1 MSFGL
6 NFYDLT
12 PTLRLSGDSIAFVRK
27 FTKVGGQGSGRNG
40 IEIGLTDDAELK
52 LLEGNSVDGYI
63 PVADRDVA
71 YSTIVANGM
80 VEIVADE
87 MALSVDA
94 ISRIQTIGNVLEIGI
109 AGSQPR
115 IRFEQQ
121 AVDGI
126 KRVNDTLYHLP
137 ASSFSA
143 LSTSAASYQST
154 VKERITEVIAA
165 YVAADSAIVDG
176 VDFTGRITAPATD
189 NVVPFLFANQAAFPD
204 ASTVHGAVAHSHADG
219 AIYFAHAGMWHK
231 LANDADLLS
240 TIASLDNEANT
251 RAAADTA
258 LSDRLDVLEADP
270 TTAAALAAVQADVDQ
285 NEADADAAIAAE
297 ATARA
302 AADTAAIST
311 ANAYTDTSIT
321 NLVNGA
327 DAALDTLREIGDALA
342 QGDTDVTAALT
353 AQITTEATTRADED
367 AAEATARANAD
378 SGLSARLDTLE
389 ADPTTQTLLAAESAT
404 RAAGDTALSG
414 RLDVL
419 EADPTTAAAV
429 AAVQAD
435 VDQNESDSD
444 AAEAA
449 LSDRLD
455 ALEADPTT
463 ATSVAAV
470 QADVDQNEA
479 DADAADA
486 ALSDRL
492 DVLEADPTTAAAVA
506 AANAARAT
514 GDADEAALRVAADA
528 ALSARLDTL
537 EVDPTTASAV
547 AAVQS
552 DVDQNEADADA
563 AIAVER
569 GRIDAILA
577 SADAD
582 KDSFAEI
589 VSLINSVDTAND
601 NAFAAYVLS
610 NDAAVAAVQADV
622 DQNESDSD
630 AAEAALSARLD
641 TLEADPTTAAAVA
654 AVQADVDQN
663 EADSDAA
670 EAALSGRLDVLEAD
684 STTATA
690 VAAVQADVDQNEADA
705 DAALA
710 LKAPLADPDFTGQLE
725 VDTNAR
731 LEFDSNN
738 LTKLTN
744 VLRGTD
750 IEIGNNITL
759 NPAAANGRV
768 EIEGGLYLRPSDL
781 VNAANDTAAAAAGV
795 IVGQIYHNN
804 GDLKVRLS

>member
-40 IEIGLTDDAELK
+40 VEIGLTDDAELK

-80 VEIVADE
+80 VEIVAGE

-121 AVDGI
+121 AVSGI

-137 ASSFSA
+137 ASAFSA

-176 VDFTGRITAPATD
+176 VDFTGRITAPATN
-189 NVVPFLFANQAAFPD
+189 NVVPFLFDDQAAFPA

-270 TTAAALAAVQADVDQ
+270 TTAAALAALQADVNQ

-327 DAALDTLREIGDALA
+327 DAALDTLKEIGDALA

-389 ADPTTQTLLAAESAT
+389 ADPTTQTLLTAESTA
-404 RAAGDTALSG
+404 RAAGDT
-414 RLDVL
+414 
-419 EADPTTAAAV
+419 
-429 AAVQAD
+429 
-435 VDQNESDSD
+435 
-444 AAEAA
+444 
-449 LSDRLD
+449 
-455 ALEADPTT
+455 
-463 ATSVAAV
+463 
-470 QADVDQNEA
+470 
-479 DADAADA
+479 

-492 DVLEADPTTAAAVA
+492 DVLEADPTTATAVA

-537 EVDPTTASAV
+537 EADPTTA
-547 AAVQS
+547 
-552 DVDQNEADADA
+552 
-563 AIAVER
+563 
-569 GRIDAILA
+569 
-577 SADAD
+577 
-582 KDSFAEI
+582 
-589 VSLINSVDTAND
+589 TA
-601 NAFAAYVLS
+601 L
-610 NDAAVAAVQADV
+610 AAVQADV
-622 DQNESDSD
+622 DQNETDGD
-630 AAEAALSARLD
+630 AADSALSGRLD
-641 TLEADPTTAAAVA
+641 TLEADP
-654 AVQADVDQN
+654 
-663 EADSDAA
+663 
-670 EAALSGRLDVLEAD
+670 
-684 STTATA
+684 TTATA

-705 DAALA
+705 DAAIA

-731 LEFDSNN
+731 LEFDANN
-738 LTKLTN
+738 LTKLSN

-781 VNAANDTAAAAAGV
+781 VNAANDADAATSGV
-795 IVGQIYHNN
+795 IVGQIYHHN
-804 GDLKVRLS
+804 GALKVRLS